1 MDIEMDMS
9 AAYYAFDQAINSRD
23 FEEWLKNTLNEK
35 SKSEFYFGMG
45 TTGEKQFLCVSSLP
59 YTVSELNRVKNKKG
73 YDVALVGKGVTFDS
87 GGISLKPSNGMWD
100 MKQDMAG
107 SAVVAASLKAAVQ
120 QKLNLNIV
128 GIVGLVENMPS
139 GTASYLLHWL

>member
-59 YTVSELNRVKNKKG
+59 YTVSESDVQKCFCKIYCKASKL
-73 YDVALVGKGVTFDS
+73 YDKGVADRDKIRDNCFAIID
-87 GGISLKPSNGMWD
+87 K
-100 MKQDMAG
+100 
-107 SAVVAASLKAAVQ
+107 
-120 QKLNLNIV
+120 KLNSMHLKGRRIKT
-128 GIVGLVENMPS
+128 E
-139 GTASYLLHWL
+139 YLLETVYVTDYA